1 MKPLQNIDRWIARS
15 LERLSAQIAGGPQP
29 KEALEIRRE
38 ILSEIRDKIEPRG
51 DGEYLFPFQ
60 ELFIHIYAV
69 DEEQLPSFEAAF
81 LYEGGLEQQVK
92 ELLTEAGCKGA
103 VEVTVDVTVNPFAE
117 EGEPFVFE
125 YRSLPKGHLAAT
137 AAATAAPE
145 VKRPR
150 ASIQVLKGAAD
161 RSEYRFDQNMVYL
174 GRLKEVSS
182 RDGGVRRRNDV
193 AFDETEGTVSREH
206 AHIAYQDGK
215 FRLFHDSG
223 ERPTRLFRDGRA
235 VPVPAI
241 GRGAQLRSG
250 DEIHLGEA
258 RLKFE
263 LSSEMGE

>member
-1 MKPLQNIDRWIARS
+1 MKPLQNIDRWIGKS

-38 ILSEIRDKIEPRG
+38 ILNEIRDKIEPRG
-51 DGEYLFPFQ
+51 DGEYVFPFQ

-92 ELLTEAGCKGA
+92 ELLTEAGCKSA
-103 VEVTVDVTVNPFAE
+103 VTVTVDVTVNPFAE
-117 EGEPFVFE
+117 EGEPYVFE
-125 YRSLPKGHLAAT
+125 YRSLPKGLV
-137 AAATAAPE
+137 AAASAPVA
-145 VKRPR
+145 VKRPA
-150 ASIQVLKGAAD
+150 ASIQVLKGAAEK
-161 RSEYRFDQNMVYL
+161 SEYQFAKNVVYL
-174 GRLKEVSS
+174 GRLKEVAS

-193 AFDETEGTVSREH
+193 AFDDTEGTVSREH
-206 AHIAYQDGK
+206 AHIAFEDGK

-263 LSSEMGE
+263 IGE